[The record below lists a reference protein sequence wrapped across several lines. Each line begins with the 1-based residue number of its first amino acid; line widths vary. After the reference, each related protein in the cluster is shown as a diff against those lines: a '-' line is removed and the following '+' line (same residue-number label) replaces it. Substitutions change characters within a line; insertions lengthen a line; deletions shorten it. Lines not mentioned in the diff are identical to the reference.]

1 MSSLLADTF
10 WGRLKHTQPPMARK
24 KTKKSGRPPG
34 EWSTQLALR
43 CGEQEIAT
51 LESLADE
58 MNRRLR
64 VATITKSTVNRMI
77 LHWVRQ
83 QLEEGKITVLDLMS
97 PPETK
102 KKNR

>member
-1 MSSLLADTF
+1 
-10 WGRLKHTQPPMARK
+10 MARK
-24 KTKKSGRPPG
+24 NPKKRLGRP
-34 EWSTQLALR
+34 STGTQAYSLR
-43 CGEQEIAT
+43 CDPAELAV
-51 LESLADE
+51 LESLANE
-58 MNRRLR
+58 MNNRLR